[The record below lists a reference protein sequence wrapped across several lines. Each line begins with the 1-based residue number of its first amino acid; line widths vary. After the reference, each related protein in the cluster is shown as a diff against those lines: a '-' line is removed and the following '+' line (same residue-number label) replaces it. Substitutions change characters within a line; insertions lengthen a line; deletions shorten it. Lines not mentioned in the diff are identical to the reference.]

1 MEQDGPQ
8 SIFHSKLTNC
18 INKQAFKNACDRLK
32 VSNKILSL
40 AKAVFFSV
48 LVHVGYFVYTFSENS
63 FFFFLFAVPT
73 LVLPEELLFCAS

>member
-40 AKAVFFSV
+40 ANAVSFSV
-48 LVHVGYFVYTFSENS
+48 LVHVGYFVYKCSENS
-63 FFFFLFAVPT
+63 FFFLFAVPT